1 MKKFTKSLFALS
13 LMLFGGGTV
22 YGTTNHMLRVTNGEA
37 GFDLWDHQAFYV
49 LPAALTSGT
58 TYVIEFDAKAVN
70 GGGTR
75 VVTTV
80 NNENPMYLATKGL
93 WKNEFTRYTMEFTA
107 NGAIDKLEIDLGPC
121 AGDVYIDNI
130 SLVVKEETTN
140 LIANGNFEEDNLTG
154 WSGNGN
160 TLARVEY
167 EVGSV
172 LEPGILITV
181 GEAGWKTFRD
191 GSNVEITDP
200 DVKAYVAKYVAEGN
214 YIQLTQ
220 VTKIPSWQPV
230 LIEAPQ
236 GYYVMESPESA
247 DGFPFDKNDLEANGG
262 TALPG
267 DGTLY
272 GLAKVNDVVGFYKIS
287 TESAVPA
294 WHIYMRI
301 GSSSAPAFVGFGG
314 TTGMEAVKVVKSN
327 GEFFNLA
334 GQRVANPT
342 KGLYIV
348 NGKKYIV
355 K

>member
-1 MKKFTKSLFALS
+1 MKKFTKVCLTLAL
-13 LMLFGGGTV
+13 LVLAVGGAKAQ
-22 YGTTNHMLRVTNGEA
+22 TNHMLLVTNGEA
-37 GFDLWDHQAFYV
+37 GFDLWVHQAFYE

-75 VVTTV
+75 VVTIAQDAD
-80 NNENPMYLATKGL
+80 PLYLDTKGL
-93 WKNEFTRYTMEFTA
+93 WKNEFTKYTMEFTA
-107 NGAIDKLEIDLGPC
+107 NGAINRLEIDLGPC
-121 AGDVYIDNI
+121 AGEVYIDNI
-130 SLVVKEETTN
+130 SLVVKGETTN
-140 LIANGNFEEDNLTG
+140 LIANGDFEVDNLTG
-154 WSGNGN
+154 WSGNDN
-160 TLARVEY
+160 ELTRVEY
-167 EVGSV
+167 ELGSV
-172 LEPGILITV
+172 FAPGILITV

-200 DVKAYVAKYVAEGN
+200 DVKAYVAKYVPEGN

-236 GYYVMESPESA
+236 GYYVMESPESVE
-247 DGFPFDKNDLEANGG
+247 GFPYDKNDLEANAGSP
-262 TALPG
+262 LPG

-272 GLAKVNDVVGFYKIS
+272 GLAKVDDVVGFYKIS